1 MIKLD
6 KTPREEF
13 CPPKRQAL
21 EERPFLA
28 SREAVELA
36 GLFKVLANDT
46 RLKILYV
53 LTKAQELRVT
63 ELAILVGM
71 KPQAVS
77 NQLQMLT
84 HRGILDCRRE
94 GVHIIYRILDPC
106 VVRLLDYGQ
115 CLNED
120 AKTRK
125 P

>member
-1 MIKLD
+1 MMRLP

-13 CPPKRQAL
+13 CPPKPAI
-21 EERPFLA
+21 EEHTLLA
-28 SREAVELA
+28 AREAAELA

-53 LTKAQELRVT
+53 LARAQELGVT
-63 ELAILVGM
+63 ELAGLVGM

-77 NQLQMLT
+77 NQLQMLA
-84 HRGILDCRRE
+84 HRGILGYRRE

-106 VVRLLDYGQ
+106 VVRLLDYGL

-120 AKTRK
+120 AKARK
-125 P
+125 S

>member
-1 MIKLD
+1 MMRLP

-13 CPPKRQAL
+13 CPPKPAI
-21 EERPFLA
+21 EEHTLLA
-28 SREAVELA
+28 AREAAELA

-53 LTKAQELRVT
+53 LARAQELGVT
-63 ELAILVGM
+63 ELAGLVGM

-77 NQLQMLT
+77 NQLQMLA
-84 HRGILDCRRE
+84 HRGILSYRRE

-106 VVRLLDYGQ
+106 VVRLLDYGL

-120 AKTRK
+120 AKARK
-125 P
+125 S

>member
-1 MIKLD
+1 MRH
-6 KTPREEF
+6 PERNSVR
-13 CPPKRQAL
+13 PKPTL
-21 EERPFLA
+21 EERTLLA
-28 SREAVELA
+28 SPEATELA

-53 LTKAQELRVT
+53 LTRAQELRVT
-63 ELAILVGM
+63 ELAGLVGM

-84 HRGILDCRRE
+84 HRGILGCRRE

-106 VVRLLDYGQ
+106 VVRLLDYGL

>member
-1 MIKLD
+1 MTKLH

-13 CPPKRQAL
+13 CPPKPHL
-21 EERPFLA
+21 EERTLLGSP
-28 SREAVELA
+28 EAAELA

-53 LTKAQELRVT
+53 LTRAQELGVT
-63 ELAILVGM
+63 ELAGLVGM

-77 NQLQMLT
+77 NQLQMLA
-84 HRGILDCRRE
+84 HRGILGCRRE

-106 VVRLLDYGQ
+106 VVRLLDYGL

-120 AKTRK
+120 AEARK
-125 P
+125 S

>member
-1 MIKLD
+1 MTRLD

-13 CPPKRQAL
+13 CPPKPAL
-21 EERPFLA
+21 EERSLLD
-28 SREAVELA
+28 SREAAELA

-63 ELAILVGM
+63 ELAGLVDM

-84 HRGILDCRRE
+84 HRGILDYRRE

-106 VVRLLDYGQ
+106 VVRLLEYGM
-115 CLNED
+115 CLNKD
-120 AKTRK
+120 AKARK
-125 P
+125 S

>member
-1 MIKLD
+1 MTRLD

-13 CPPKRQAL
+13 CPPKPTL
-21 EERPFLA
+21 EERTLLA
-28 SREAVELA
+28 PQEAAELA

-63 ELAILVGM
+63 ELAGLVGM

-84 HRGILDCRRE
+84 HRGILGCRRE

-106 VVRLLDYGQ
+106 VVRLLDYGL

-120 AKTRK
+120 AKAMK
-125 P
+125 S

>member
-1 MIKLD
+1 MTRLY
-6 KTPREEF
+6 KTHREEF
-13 CPPKRQAL
+13 CPPKPAK
-21 EERPFLA
+21 EEHTLLA
-28 SREAVELA
+28 SREATELA

-53 LTKAQELRVT
+53 LTKAQELGVT
-63 ELAILVGM
+63 ELVGM

-84 HRGILDCRRE
+84 HRGILGCRRE

-106 VVRLLDYGQ
+106 VVRLLDYGL

>member
-1 MIKLD
+1 MMRLP

-13 CPPKRQAL
+13 CPPKPAI
-21 EERPFLA
+21 EEHTLLA
-28 SREAVELA
+28 AREAAELA

-53 LTKAQELRVT
+53 LARAQELGVT
-63 ELAILVGM
+63 ELAGLVGM

-77 NQLQMLT
+77 NQLQMLA
-84 HRGILDCRRE
+84 HRGILGCRRE

-106 VVRLLDYGQ
+106 VVRLLDYGL

-120 AKTRK
+120 AKARK
-125 P
+125 S

>member
-1 MIKLD
+1 MMRLD
-6 KTPREEF
+6 ETPREEL
-13 CPPKRQAL
+13 CRPKPAS
-21 EERPFLA
+21 EEHTLLA
-28 SREAVELA
+28 SREATELA

-53 LTKAQELRVT
+53 LTRAQELRVT
-63 ELAILVGM
+63 ELAGLVGM

-106 VVRLLDYGQ
+106 VVRLLDYGL

>member
-1 MIKLD
+1 MRLD
-6 KTPREEF
+6 ETPREEL
-13 CPPKRQAL
+13 CRPKPAS
-21 EERPFLA
+21 EEQTLLA
-28 SREAVELA
+28 SPEATELA

-53 LTKAQELRVT
+53 LTRAQELRVT
-63 ELAILVGM
+63 ELAGLVGM

-106 VVRLLDYGQ
+106 VVRLLDYGL

>member
-1 MIKLD
+1 MTRLY

-13 CPPKRQAL
+13 CPPKPTL
-21 EERPFLA
+21 EERTLLA
-28 SREAVELA
+28 SPEATELA

-53 LTKAQELRVT
+53 LTRAQELRVT
-63 ELAILVGM
+63 ELAGLVGM

-84 HRGILDCRRE
+84 HRGVLGYRRE

-106 VVRLLDYGQ
+106 VVRLLEYGL

-120 AKTRK
+120 AKARK
-125 P
+125 S

>member
-1 MIKLD
+1 MTRLY

-13 CPPKRQAL
+13 CPPKPAL
-21 EERPFLA
+21 EERTLLA
-28 SREAVELA
+28 SREATELA

-53 LTKAQELRVT
+53 LTRAQELRVT
-63 ELAILVGM
+63 ELAGLVGM

-84 HRGILDCRRE
+84 HRGILGCRRE

-106 VVRLLDYGQ
+106 VVRLLDYGL

>member
-1 MIKLD
+1 MPRLY
-6 KTPREEF
+6 KTPRDDF
-13 CPPKRQAL
+13 CPPKPDSEAQTL
-21 EERPFLA
+21 LA
-28 SREAVELA
+28 SQEATELA

-53 LTKAQELRVT
+53 LTRAQELRVT
-63 ELAILVGM
+63 ELAGLVGM

-84 HRGILDCRRE
+84 HRGILGCRRE

-106 VVRLLDYGQ
+106 VVRLLDYGL

>member
-1 MIKLD
+1 MTRLD

-13 CPPKRQAL
+13 CPPKPAL
-21 EERPFLA
+21 EERTLLA
-28 SREAVELA
+28 SREATELA

-53 LTKAQELRVT
+53 LAKAQELRVT
-63 ELAILVGM
+63 ELAGLVGM
-71 KPQAVS
+71 KAQAVS

-84 HRGILDCRRE
+84 HRGILGCRRE

-106 VVRLLDYGQ
+106 VVRLLDYGL

-120 AKTRK
+120 AKARK
-125 P
+125 S

>member
-1 MIKLD
+1 MMRLP

-13 CPPKRQAL
+13 CPPKPHL
-21 EERPFLA
+21 EKPTLLA
-28 SREAVELA
+28 SQEAAELA

-53 LTKAQELRVT
+53 LARAQELGVT
-63 ELAILVGM
+63 ELAGLVGM

-77 NQLQMLT
+77 NQLQMLA
-84 HRGILDCRRE
+84 HRGILSYRRE

-106 VVRLLDYGQ
+106 VVRLLDYGL

-120 AKTRK
+120 AKARK
-125 P
+125 S